1 MWPSFSSLKCLAA
14 GASRFVVARKT
25 TPVSN
30 LLLHTSAAN
39 KESGCSPCQSNEDAW
54 ISQPGYIE
62 PCADQNEQV
71 RGRVA
76 VVLCGCGYF
85 DGSDPLEVIPLCV
98 HLNRHG
104 FTPVFFAP
112 NKQFCSKWNYL
123 DMFWNERG
131 QGEQFDM
138 AVEAARVPGHP
149 VQDLRVLAETACNY
163 RGLIIPGGQG
173 VLRNLSA
180 IMDRRANLVRVPTR
194 TDVPPMNTDLSNA
207 LQTFNSGGLPIGCI
221 SYAGF
226 LVAQQFPGVRV
237 TVGNYRRPINATGTR
252 NDPSDLAMI
261 TWESALFYATAFG
274 VNIIP
279 QEDEY
284 VMRCSTYN
292 VYSTAGSLSEN
303 MSYYATHQNIDRLV
317 HDMLILFGGG
327 SEDGSHPTEAL
338 SLAIDLDRR
347 GVQTDFFAPNC
358 KVPKVYDHQ
367 EKKESPE
374 NRNCLTEST
383 RMAPVTPIYR
393 EDAAYGRGYLV
404 NVDHPQPVLCGF
416 GNLDGS
422 DPYQVMSL
430 AINLGRRGFIPTYYA
445 PNATFCDV
453 VDYITRQAPSK
464 PKPAPPQNSN
474 NTAAQ
479 DCNAEA
485 QPTSYL
491 PDKCDAA
498 SEKPEPRHFMKES
511 ARLTSAPVAD
521 LGELE
526 KSVKKFAGLIIPGGR
541 GVIDHLIKNEPGRR
555 AAEMDLIPELGC
567 AIQAFGRERKPIG
580 CIADAGILL
589 AKSFPGSEITFG
601 PAKTNELEND
611 PTQDFALTLE
621 DWRQFLI
628 KYATDFGAHPV
639 YRDMMEVKHFED
651 ERVNCYTTPGSL
663 GIYPTC
669 ARVFASVANLVE
681 DMECDLKRAGAPSS
695 SASASS

>member
-404 NVDHPQPVLCGF
+404 NVDHPQPVYDINKLSPF
-416 GNLDGS
+416 GYDG
-422 DPYQVMSL
+422 
-430 AINLGRRGFIPTYYA
+430 I
-445 PNATFCDV
+445 
-453 VDYITRQAPSK
+453 
-464 PKPAPPQNSN
+464 
-474 NTAAQ
+474 
-479 DCNAEA
+479 
-485 QPTSYL
+485 
-491 PDKCDAA
+491 
-498 SEKPEPRHFMKES
+498 
-511 ARLTSAPVAD
+511 
-521 LGELE
+521 
-526 KSVKKFAGLIIPGGR
+526 IIPGGR
-541 GVIDHLIKNEPGRR
+541 GVLNYVCSKDEGGRMVFDTFKYVLT
-555 AAEMDLIPELGC
+555 EFKKTG
-567 AIQAFGRERKPIG
+567 KPIG
-580 CIADAGILL
+580 CTSEAGLL
-589 AKSFPGSEITFG
+589 VARALRGVTITLG
-601 PAKTNELEND
+601 GGNEPLDRYRCLPNLKEQACELQARH
-611 PTQDFALTLE
+611 QDNAYWGVTHCPLYNVYSTPSSIDNFVGTF
-621 DWRQFLI
+621 QV
-628 KYATDFGAHPV
+628 YA
-639 YRDMMEVKHFED
+639 
-651 ERVNCYTTPGSL
+651 S
-663 GIYPTC
+663 I
-669 ARVFASVANLVE
+669 SNLVFQVIE
-681 DMECDLKRAGAPSS
+681 NITERLNQPRRGSRFF
-695 SASASS
+695 

>member
-1 MWPSFSSLKCLAA
+1 MLSRLTFLGCLTANSSK
-14 GASRFVVARKT
+14 FIT
-25 TPVSN
+25 TMKMQPVSN
-30 LLLHTSAAN
+30 LLLHTCSAACEDARKGPGVVKGPTR
-39 KESGCSPCQSNEDAW
+39 KEDLKRNLGKKHLTDPKVDQKKKDKRVAKIEKEKCSPTNVSLK
-54 ISQPGYIE
+54 
-62 PCADQNEQV
+62 
-71 RGRVA
+71 VA
-76 VVLCGCGYF
+76 V
-85 DGSDPLEVIPLCV
+85 
-98 HLNRHG
+98 
-104 FTPVFFAP
+104 
-112 NKQFCSKWNYL
+112 
-123 DMFWNERG
+123 
-131 QGEQFDM
+131 
-138 AVEAARVPGHP
+138 
-149 VQDLRVLAETACNY
+149 
-163 RGLIIPGGQG
+163 
-173 VLRNLSA
+173 
-180 IMDRRANLVRVPTR
+180 
-194 TDVPPMNTDLSNA
+194 
-207 LQTFNSGGLPIGCI
+207 
-221 SYAGF
+221 
-226 LVAQQFPGVRV
+226 
-237 TVGNYRRPINATGTR
+237 
-252 NDPSDLAMI
+252 
-261 TWESALFYATAFG
+261 
-274 VNIIP
+274 
-279 QEDEY
+279 
-284 VMRCSTYN
+284 
-292 VYSTAGSLSEN
+292 
-303 MSYYATHQNIDRLV
+303 
-317 HDMLILFGGG
+317 
-327 SEDGSHPTEAL
+327 
-338 SLAIDLDRR
+338 
-347 GVQTDFFAPNC
+347 
-358 KVPKVYDHQ
+358 
-367 EKKESPE
+367 
-374 NRNCLTEST
+374 
-383 RMAPVTPIYR
+383 
-393 EDAAYGRGYLV
+393 
-404 NVDHPQPVLCGF
+404 VLCGF